1 MSATGR
7 LVDELRALIAEEGPI
22 TVERFMGL
30 ALGHPTL
37 GYYMTRDP
45 FGAAGD
51 FVTAPEISQMFGEL
65 LGLWTAT
72 VWDLM
77 GRPTPLRLV
86 ELGPGRGTL
95 MADAMRAARVLPSFQ
110 TALDIHL
117 VETSPVLRNVQRRT
131 LEPLGVPATWQA
143 DFDDVPAGPA
153 IVLAN
158 EFFDALPVRHYV
170 RTAQGW
176 CERLV
181 GLRDDA
187 LVFGLAAE
195 PEPSL
200 RLEAPIGSIFEIGL
214 AARRLAAALAA
225 RLGRDGGAALIVD
238 YGFTAPR
245 FGETLQAV
253 AAHRP
258 ADPLADPGAADLTVH
273 VDFAALAH
281 AGRTAGATV
290 HGPVS
295 QGDFLRSLGIV
306 ARAETLKKP
315 ASPAQAAAVDAALAR
330 LVDDDAA
337 GRPGMG
343 RLFKVLGFATP
354 GLPGL
359 AGFET
364 AGEQV

>member
-1 MSATGR
+1 MSAAGR
-7 LVDELRALIAEEGPI
+7 LADELRALIAQEGPI

-77 GRPTPLRLV
+77 GRPAPLRLV

-95 MADAMRAARVLPSFQ
+95 MADAVRAARVLPSFQ
-110 TALDIHL
+110 AALDIHL
-117 VETSPVLRNVQRRT
+117 VETSPVLRDVQRRT
-131 LEPLGVPATWQA
+131 LEPLGLPVTWHA
-143 DFDDVPAGPA
+143 GLGDVPAGPA

-170 RTAQGW
+170 RTARGW

-181 GLRDDA
+181 GLSDGA
-187 LVFGLAAE
+187 LVFGLAGE
-195 PEPSL
+195 PEASL
-200 RLEAPIGSIFEIGL
+200 RLDAPIGSIFEIGL
-214 AARRLAAALAA
+214 AARRLASALAA
-225 RLGRDGGAALIVD
+225 RLVRDGGAALIVD

-245 FGETLQAV
+245 LGATLQAI

-258 ADPLADPGAADLTVH
+258 VDPLADPGEADLTVH

-281 AGRTAGATV
+281 TGRGAGVTV
-290 HGPVS
+290 HGPTS
-295 QGDFLRSLGIV
+295 QGDFLRALGI
-306 ARAETLKKP
+306 ASRAEALKQQ
-315 ASPAQAAAVDAALAR
+315 ASPTQAEAVDAALAR
-330 LVDDDAA
+330 LTNDDMA

-343 RLFKVLGFATP
+343 RLFKVLGFGVP
-354 GLPGL
+354 GLPVL
-359 AGFET
+359 PGFEM